1 MHVNFVGC
9 LPAGV
14 APNARFHRVIDDLA
28 GRGITGGELHH
39 GNGEQ
44 HRLLIS
50 LLDGTASPTH
60 TLVCTYHQRWEVE
73 ITIDEMDTHQRLP
86 KKPPHSRTPLGVLQ
100 ELYALLMAHYCLRTV
115 MHRAALQAGLSP
127 LRLSF
132 TKSLHILRQAVF
144 KFQVVCESQFAG
156 LYKRLLNDITQ
167 AQLPER
173 VHRSNP
179 RVVKRK
185 MSNFE
190 KKRQQNR
197 TWPQPTKPFSEAG
210 ALLI

>member
-1 MHVNFVGC
+1 
-9 LPAGV
+9 
-14 APNARFHRVIDDLA
+14 
-28 GRGITGGELHH
+28 
-39 GNGEQ
+39 
-44 HRLLIS
+44 
-50 LLDGTASPTH
+50 
-60 TLVCTYHQRWEVE
+60 
-73 ITIDEMDTHQRLP
+73 MDTHQRLP
-86 KKPPHSRTPLGVLQ
+86 KNHRTHGHFGCSPRTLCAFDGPLLC
-100 ELYALLMAHYCLRTV
+100 AHGDASAV
-115 MHRAALQAGLSP
+115 LQAGLST

-132 TKSLHILRQAVF
+132 TKSLRILRQAVF
-144 KFQVVCESQFAG
+144 EFQVVCESQFAG
-156 LYKRLLNDITQ
+156 LHKRLLNDIAQ

-190 KKRQQNR
+190 KKRQQHR